1 MFPPSQSLLYNTHKL
16 YRWHPTRPAN
26 AADREGI
33 DHVVLAF
40 AAANATATFQPKTP
54 ISTIRTEFPGAKIMI
69 AIGGWGDTVGFTEA
83 TKTDAG
89 IAKFASDVQTM
100 LTNTGA
106 DGIGMSSFRFLLVS
120 LSLYFLSAFLS
131 LDSNMGSV
139 WC

>member
-1 MFPPSQSLLYNTHKL
+1 VFLPSQSLRHSTHKL
-16 YRWHPTRPAN
+16 FRWHPTRPTN

-54 ISTIRTEFPGAKIMI
+54 ISTIRTEFPNAKVMI

-106 DGIGMSSFRFLLVS
+106 DGIGMSGFISPPISFFL
-120 LSLYFLSAFLS
+120 F
-131 LDSNMGSV
+131 LDSNTGRV

>member
-1 MFPPSQSLLYNTHKL
+1 VFLSSQSLRHSTHKPF
-16 YRWHPTRPAN
+16 RWHPTRPTN

-54 ISTIRTEFPGAKIMI
+54 ISTIHTEFPNAKVMI

-106 DGIGMSSFRFLLVS
+106 DGIGMSGFISPSIPFFL
-120 LSLYFLSAFLS
+120 F
-131 LDSNMGSV
+131 LDSKMG
-139 WC
+139 